1 MVLFGPFFARFYL
14 GLLPNMFR
22 LTNARV
28 GSAQSIDLGV
38 MRNLNGFLKFGTT
51 RTPKHLVA
59 LLTCALCF
67 LAVSGSPAFANNKY
81 ASIVVNAYNGKVL
94 YARNADSRRYPASLT
109 KIMTLYLLFEALE
122 RGDVSMTTK
131 LVASKAA
138 ANVEPTKLGLKPGST
153 ISVED
158 AIRGMSVKSY
168 NDVAVM
174 VAEKLG
180 GTQSQFAELMTQKA
194 WSMGM
199 KGTKFRNASGL
210 PDKNQYTTARD
221 MATLSLRLYEDFPQY
236 YRYFGLKSFTWK
248 GKTYKSHNKLVR
260 YNADIDGIKT
270 GYIRASGFNV
280 ATSMKRSGQRLMAVV
295 MGGKR
300 ASSRDA
306 HMRLLLDEQ
315 FKRLMK
321 DPGLGLNVAA
331 ITKPIQKPTAAQALA
346 AAAGDRTIGVS
357 RQVAAASL
365 SSTDLSIEPRV
376 GSNARPQTDPIGE
389 LISAQDID
397 APALTTQSIPVDD
410 SQPVALKLARA
421 QAGSQV
427 MLSAKLNDPE
437 AFYGVQIGAYGIKEL
452 AVQRLNTAADKAPEL
467 LTGVVFAILPV
478 EVESRKIFRARIG
491 PYRENEAEATCA
503 LLQKRGLACNT
514 VVQSTWPTS

>member
-1 MVLFGPFFARFYL
+1 
-14 GLLPNMFR
+14 MFR
-22 LTNARV
+22 LRVTRV

-38 MRNLNGFLKFGTT
+38 MRDFDRFMKFGMG
-51 RTPKHLVA
+51 RASRHLA
-59 LLTCALCF
+59 FLLVCALCA
-67 LAVSGSPAFANNKY
+67 LAWSGTPAYANKKY

-109 KIMTLYLLFEALE
+109 KMMTMYMLFEALE
-122 RGDVSMTTK
+122 RGDVTMTTK
-131 LVASKAA
+131 LVTSKAA
-138 ANVEPTKLGLKPGST
+138 ANVEPSKLGLKPGST

-168 NDVAVM
+168 NDVAVI

-180 GTQSQFAELMTQKA
+180 GTESKFAEMMTQKA

-199 KGTKFRNASGL
+199 KNTKFRNASGL
-210 PDKNQYTTARD
+210 PHKNQYTTARD
-221 MATLSLRLYEDFPQY
+221 MVTLSLRVYEDFPQY

-248 GKTYKSHNKLVR
+248 GKTYRSHNKLVR

-280 ATSMKRSGQRLMAVV
+280 ATSMKRSGQRLVAIV

-331 ITKPIQKPTAAQALA
+331 ITRPIPKPTPAQALA
-346 AAAGDRTIGVS
+346 AAAGDRSIGVS
-357 RQVAAASL
+357 RQVASANLASPTL
-365 SSTDLSIEPRV
+365 SAEPANRT
-376 GSNARPQTDPIGE
+376 SQPDPIGE
-389 LISAQDID
+389 LISAQDIGG
-397 APALTTQSIPVDD
+397 PALVTESIPADD
-410 SQPVALKLARA
+410 SQPVALKLASS
-421 QAGSQV
+421 QASNEV
-427 MLSAKLNDPE
+427 KLSAKLNDPE

-467 LTGVVFAILPV
+467 LTGVVFAVLPV

-503 LLQKRGLACNT
+503 LLQQRGLACNT
-514 VVQSTWPTS
+514 VVQSTWPKS